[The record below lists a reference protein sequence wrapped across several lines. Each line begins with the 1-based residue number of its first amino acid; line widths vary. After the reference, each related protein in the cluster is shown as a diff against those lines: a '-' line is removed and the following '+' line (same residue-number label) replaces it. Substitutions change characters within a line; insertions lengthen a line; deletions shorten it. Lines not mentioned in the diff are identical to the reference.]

1 MVAIVKLQLQRRV
14 LVAGTTIVA
23 TSERSTCMGLVE
35 IPMMDVSLRVSKTSQ
50 VIETN
55 LCDRNFIF
63 TNKVTN
69 KMVFLWYFF

>member
-55 LCDRNFIF
+55 LCDRIF